1 MENYKKVFITGAA
14 GFIGSHLTKKL
25 LQEGLEVGILKREHS
40 NVWRIKDVLDK
51 VRVYNADLRDN
62 YEISKAI
69 SHFGP
74 DIVFHLATYY
84 AVGHTSDEI
93 VPMIESNVLG
103 ATNLLEASKESV
115 GLFVNTS
122 SGFVYKESA
131 DKLRENSALS
141 PFNLY
146 ALTKMQAEQACTFYA
161 ETYGLRAV
169 TFRIFPPYGPAD
181 HERRLVPYAINSLLR
196 GDRPKMT
203 TGNQRWDFIFVDD
216 IVAAYLSL
224 LSVSDLPNKH
234 EIINV
239 GTGNAV
245 SVREVVMT
253 IKDIIGSEAEP
264 DWGAIPHRENEIWSL
279 FADIRKARKLLGWRP
294 KTQLETGLELTVKWY
309 EEFLERREENAKRS
323 H

>member
-51 VRVYNADLRDN
+51 VRIYNADLRDN

-69 SHFGP
+69 SSFGP

-103 ATNLLEASKESV
+103 TINLLEASKESV

-122 SGFVYKESA
+122 SSFVYKESTS
-131 DKLRENSALS
+131 KLSENSALS

-146 ALTKMQAEQACTFYA
+146 ALTKIQAEQACTFYA
-161 ETYGLRAV
+161 ETYGLKTV

-181 HERRLVPYAINSLLR
+181 HERRLVPYTINSLLN

-224 LSVSDLPNKH
+224 LSVSDLPNKQ
-234 EIINV
+234 EVVNV
-239 GTGNAV
+239 GTGIAV
-245 SVREVVMT
+245 SVREVVMM
-253 IKDIIGSEAEP
+253 IKDIIGSEIEP
-264 DWGAIPHRENEIWSL
+264 DWGAIPHRENEMWAL
-279 FADIRKARKLLGWRP
+279 LADINKAQTLLGWRP
-294 KTQLETGLELTVKWY
+294 TTQLETGLELTVKWC
-309 EEFLERREENAKRS
+309 EKFFERREENARRS

>member
-51 VRVYNADLRDN
+51 VRVYDADLRDN

-69 SHFGP
+69 SSFGP

-103 ATNLLEASKESV
+103 TINLLEASKESV

-122 SGFVYKESA
+122 SSFVYKESTS
-131 DKLRENSALS
+131 KLSENSALS

-146 ALTKMQAEQACTFYA
+146 ALTKIQAEQACTFYA
-161 ETYGLRAV
+161 ETYGLKTV

-181 HERRLVPYAINSLLR
+181 HERRLVPYTINSLLN

-224 LSVSDLPNKH
+224 LSVSDLPNKQ
-234 EIINV
+234 EVINV
-239 GTGNAV
+239 GTGIAV
-245 SVREVVMT
+245 SVREVVMM
-253 IKDIIGSEAEP
+253 IKDIIGSEIEP
-264 DWGAIPHRENEIWSL
+264 DWGAIPHRENEMWSL
-279 FADIRKARKLLGWRP
+279 LADINKAQTLLGWRP
-294 KTQLETGLELTVKWY
+294 TTQLETGLELTVKWC
-309 EEFLERREENAKRS
+309 EKFLERREENARRS